1 MILNSKKLRKLRT
14 NPKLFF
20 KDAIEKKII
29 TLK

>member
-20 KDAIEKKII
+20 KDAIKKNPCG
-29 TLK
+29 